1 MGRKKLTFYC
11 VVCLDV
17 LCSWRYSSLARFA
30 YYSFLFVRRPD
41 LHHPQRICGVCEAQL
56 VHPYEIVLQCGFF
69 FCEPQNLHSLSPP
82 SLPVQSPLSS
92 FFFLFF

>member
-30 YYSFLFVRRPD
+30 HYSFLFVRRPD

-69 FCEPQNLHSLSPP
+69 L
-82 SLPVQSPLSS
+82 
-92 FFFLFF
+92 